1 MHPIVALWC
10 HPRSMS
16 TVMERVM
23 RERGDCTCF
32 HEPFLHHYYIDR
44 AVRELPHYD
53 IDPGTPTTYGDIR
66 DMLLAAADE
75 GAVFIKDMS
84 YYIVPTLLDDPE
96 FAGRVTHSF
105 LIRNPVK
112 SILSH
117 YKLDPEVTLEE
128 IGLEAQWR
136 HVAWLIETTGETPVV
151 LEAERVQRDAQGMIS
166 AYWRRVG
173 LAPAADA
180 FEWSTKDV
188 PDDWQQVAGWHESV
202 SESGA
207 IRDYSAEEAAARRAE
222 FEATAAAAPQLSAY
236 LDHHMPFYEKLRDLA
251 LRPD

>member
-1 MHPIVALWC
+1 MNPIIVLWC

-16 TVMERVM
+16 TVIERVM

-44 AVRELPHYD
+44 AVRDLPHFD
-53 IDPGTPTTYGDIR
+53 VDPETPTSYAEIR
-66 DMLLAAADE
+66 DRLLAAAE
-75 GAVFIKDMS
+75 QGAVFVKDMS
-84 YYIVPTLLDDPE
+84 YYVVPTLFDDAE
-96 FAGRVTHSF
+96 FAARVTHSF
-105 LIRNPVK
+105 LIRDPVA

-117 YKLDPEVTLEE
+117 HKLDPGVTREE

-136 HVAWLIETTGETPVV
+136 HVSWLIETTGETPVV
-151 LEAERVQRDAQGMIS
+151 VEAESVQRDAQAIIG

-173 LAPAADA
+173 LPPVADA
-180 FEWSTKDV
+180 FEWSSDDI
-188 PDDWQQVAGWHESV
+188 PDDWRQVAGWHETV

-207 IRDYSAEEAAARRAE
+207 IREYSAEDAAAHRAE
-222 FEATAAAAPQLSAY
+222 FEAAAAAAPQLWDY
-236 LDHHMPFYEKLRDLA
+236 LAHHQPFYEKLRALA

>member
-1 MHPIVALWC
+1 MNPIIALWC

-16 TVMERVM
+16 TVIERVM
-23 RERGDCTCF
+23 RERGDCACF

-53 IDPGTPTTYGDIR
+53 IDPETPTTYADIR
-66 DMLLAAADE
+66 DMLLAAADD

-84 YYIVPTLLDDPE
+84 YYIVPTLFDDPD
-96 FAGRVTHSF
+96 FAGRITHSF
-105 LIRNPVK
+105 LIRNPVE

-117 YKLDPEVTLEE
+117 HKLDPGVTRDE

-136 HVAWLIETTGETPVV
+136 HVAWLIETTGETPIVV
-151 LEAERVQRDAQGMIS
+151 EAESVQRDPQAMIG

-173 LAPAADA
+173 LTPVADA
-180 FEWSTKDV
+180 FEWSSDDV
-188 PDDWQQVAGWHESV
+188 PDDWQQVAGWHETV
-202 SESGA
+202 ATSGA
-207 IRDYSAEEAAARRAE
+207 IRNYSAEDTAVRRAE
-222 FEATAAAAPQLSAY
+222 FEAAAAAAPQLNDY
-236 LDHHMPFYEKLRDLA
+236 LAHHLPFYEKLRELA